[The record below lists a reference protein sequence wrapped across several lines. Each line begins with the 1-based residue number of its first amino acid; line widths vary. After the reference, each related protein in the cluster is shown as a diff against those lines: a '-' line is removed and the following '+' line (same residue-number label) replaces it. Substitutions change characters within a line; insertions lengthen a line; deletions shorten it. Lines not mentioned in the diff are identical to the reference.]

1 MSSDNTLPFICGAVA
16 GAVGLA
22 AVTYLSSDERFKK
35 SEEERNNKATA
46 KDKLL
51 EKKLNQM
58 FFVACGVS
66 LKIQTIMSRIA
77 AREIEDFK
85 SSFKELYASNQDKV
99 ENYFYYEDHIEEV
112 KELHKMLV
120 DSYRD
125 NREYVEE
132 ANLLISKNS
141 RRPVSFKDTDAL
153 IRNSVFKSSDDDL
166 GVILK
171 SCDQTL
177 DLAENIMI
185 RVDKLIELLNDD
197 GSKT

>member
-22 AVTYLSSDERFKK
+22 AVAYLSSDERFKK
-35 SEEERNNKATA
+35 SEEERKNKAAA

-77 AREIEDFK
+77 AKEIEDFK

-132 ANLLISKNS
+132 ANLLISKNG

-153 IRNSVFKSSDDDL
+153 IRNSVFKSSDDL

>member
-22 AVTYLSSDERFKK
+22 AVAYLSSDERFKK

-125 NREYVEE
+125 SREYVEE
-132 ANLLISKNS
+132 ANLLISKKG
-141 RRPVSFKDTDAL
+141 RKPVSFKDTDAL

>member
-22 AVTYLSSDERFKK
+22 AVAYFSSDERLKK
-35 SEEERNNKATA
+35 SDEEKNNKVAG

-51 EKKLNQM
+51 DKKLNQM

-77 AREIEDFK
+77 AKEIEDFK
-85 SSFKELYASNQDKV
+85 SSFKELYALNQDKV
-99 ENYFYYEDHIEEV
+99 ENYFYYEDHVEEV

-132 ANLLISKNS
+132 ANLLISNKG
-141 RRPVSFKDTDAL
+141 RKPVSFKDTDAL

>member
-22 AVTYLSSDERFKK
+22 AVAFLSSDERFKK
-35 SEEERNNKATA
+35 SEEERNNRAAA

-85 SSFKELYASNQDKV
+85 SSFKELYAQNQDKV

-125 NREYVEE
+125 SREYVEE
-132 ANLLISKNS
+132 ANLLISKKG
-141 RRPVSFKDTDAL
+141 RKPVSFKDTDAL

>member
-22 AVTYLSSDERFKK
+22 AVAYLSSDERFKK
-35 SEEERNNKATA
+35 SEEERNNKAAA

-77 AREIEDFK
+77 AKEIEDFK

-132 ANLLISKNS
+132 ANLLISKNG

-153 IRNSVFKSSDDDL
+153 IRNSVFKSSDDL

>member
-22 AVTYLSSDERFKK
+22 AVAYLSSDERFKK
-35 SEEERNNKATA
+35 SEEERNNKAAA

-77 AREIEDFK
+77 AKEIEDFK
-85 SSFKELYASNQDKV
+85 SSFMELYAQNQDKV

-132 ANLLISKNS
+132 ANLLISKNG

-153 IRNSVFKSSDDDL
+153 TRNSVFKSSDDDL

>member
-22 AVTYLSSDERFKK
+22 AVAYLSSDERFKK
-35 SEEERNNKATA
+35 SEEKRNNKAAA

-125 NREYVEE
+125 SREYVEE
-132 ANLLISKNS
+132 ANLLISKKG
-141 RRPVSFKDTDAL
+141 RKPVSFKDTDAL

-185 RVDKLIELLNDD
+185 RADKLIELLNDD

>member
-22 AVTYLSSDERFKK
+22 AVAYLSSDERFKK
-35 SEEERNNKATA
+35 SEEKRNNKAAA

>member
-22 AVTYLSSDERFKK
+22 AVAYLSSDERFKK
-35 SEEERNNKATA
+35 SEEERNNKAA

-77 AREIEDFK
+77 AKEIEDFK

>member
-22 AVTYLSSDERFKK
+22 AVAYLSSDERLKK
-35 SEEERNNKATA
+35 SEEERNNKAAA

-85 SSFKELYASNQDKV
+85 SSFKELYAQNQDKV

-125 NREYVEE
+125 SREYVEE
-132 ANLLISKNS
+132 ANLLISKKG
-141 RRPVSFKDTDAL
+141 RKPVSFKDTDAL
-153 IRNSVFKSSDDDL
+153 IRNSKFKSSGDDF

-185 RVDKLIELLNDD
+185 RGDKLIELLNDD

>member
-1 MSSDNTLPFICGAVA
+1 
-16 GAVGLA
+16 
-22 AVTYLSSDERFKK
+22 
-35 SEEERNNKATA
+35 
-46 KDKLL
+46 
-51 EKKLNQM
+51 
-58 FFVACGVS
+58 
-66 LKIQTIMSRIA
+66 
-77 AREIEDFK
+77 
-85 SSFKELYASNQDKV
+85 
-99 ENYFYYEDHIEEV
+99 
-112 KELHKMLV
+112 MLV

>member
-22 AVTYLSSDERFKK
+22 AVAYLSSDERLKK
-35 SEEERNNKATA
+35 SEEERNNKVAA

-77 AREIEDFK
+77 AKEIEDFK
-85 SSFKELYASNQDKV
+85 SSFKELYAQNQDKV

-132 ANLLISKNS
+132 ANLLISKNG

-197 GSKT
+197 GSKP

>member
-1 MSSDNTLPFICGAVA
+1 MQ
-16 GAVGLA
+16 
-22 AVTYLSSDERFKK
+22 
-35 SEEERNNKATA
+35 
-46 KDKLL
+46 LL
-51 EKKLNQM
+51 HISQM

-125 NREYVEE
+125 SREYVEE
-132 ANLLISKNS
+132 ANLLISKKG
-141 RRPVSFKDTDAL
+141 RKPVSFKDTDAL
-153 IRNSVFKSSDDDL
+153 IRNSKFKSSGDDF

-185 RVDKLIELLNDD
+185 RGDKLIELLNDD

>member
-22 AVTYLSSDERFKK
+22 AVAYLSSDERFKK

-132 ANLLISKNS
+132 ANLLISKKG
-141 RRPVSFKDTDAL
+141 RKPVSFKDTDAL

-185 RVDKLIELLNDD
+185 RGDKLIELLNDD

>member
-22 AVTYLSSDERFKK
+22 AVAYLSSDERFKK
-35 SEEERNNKATA
+35 SEEERNNKAA

-77 AREIEDFK
+77 AKEIEDFK
-85 SSFKELYASNQDKV
+85 SSFKELYAQNQDKV

-132 ANLLISKNS
+132 ANLLISKNG

>member
-22 AVTYLSSDERFKK
+22 AVAFLSSDERFKK
-35 SEEERNNKATA
+35 SEEERNNRAAA

-85 SSFKELYASNQDKV
+85 SSFKELYAQNQDKV

-125 NREYVEE
+125 SREYVEE
-132 ANLLISKNS
+132 ANLLISKKG
-141 RRPVSFKDTDAL
+141 RKPVSFKDTDAL
-153 IRNSVFKSSDDDL
+153 ICNSVFKSSDDDL

-185 RVDKLIELLNDD
+185 RGDKLIELLNDD